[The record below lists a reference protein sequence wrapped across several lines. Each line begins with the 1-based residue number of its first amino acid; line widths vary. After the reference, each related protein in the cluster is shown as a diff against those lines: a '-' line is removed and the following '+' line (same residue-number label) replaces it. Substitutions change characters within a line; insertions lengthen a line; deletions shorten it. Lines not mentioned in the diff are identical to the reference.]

1 MAVSPLHFWGERDAP
16 MTLHD
21 LLTARPI
28 LGTGEAPVEL
38 TGLAS
43 QRFLYLTTPSGSDAP
58 TPEISQVGGPEGDT
72 HWRISVPAGTS
83 HLPGQTATSTE
94 PGALLAEIDPAT
106 DFTGYRPV
114 WADQLYQP
122 RLAEPAQ
129 ARTMRRINGR
139 RVRPLYIFGTDQRQ
153 VYYDT
158 SYPWRCVGKL
168 YNSDGFMGSAS
179 LVWGDIIV
187 TAGHMVPWNSINAGS
202 WWMRFVPDYY
212 DGQSLMG
219 AGVESYVSDVRG
231 YNTSVTG
238 YDWAI
243 GKLYTRLGDTLGY
256 FGFNGASSNW
266 DNQNWWTCAGYPI
279 DVANAERPSWQG
291 SISYH
296 DTDGDSNGGFELESE
311 TADLNHGDSGGPL
324 WAWWSGD
331 PRVIGVVSG
340 EEQEY
345 QFPFSIE
352 DNNIFSSG
360 SGFTN
365 LIAWGRANW

>member
-1 MAVSPLHFWGERDAP
+1 
-16 MTLHD
+16 
-21 LLTARPI
+21 
-28 LGTGEAPVEL
+28 
-38 TGLAS
+38 
-43 QRFLYLTTPSGSDAP
+43 
-58 TPEISQVGGPEGDT
+58 
-72 HWRISVPAGTS
+72 
-83 HLPGQTATSTE
+83 
-94 PGALLAEIDPAT
+94 
-106 DFTGYRPV
+106 
-114 WADQLYQP
+114 
-122 RLAEPAQ
+122 
-129 ARTMRRINGR
+129 
-139 RVRPLYIFGTDQRQ
+139 
-153 VYYDT
+153 
-158 SYPWRCVGKL
+158 
-168 YNSDGFMGSAS
+168 
-179 LVWGDIIV
+179 
-187 TAGHMVPWNSINAGS
+187 
-202 WWMRFVPDYY
+202 
-212 DGQSLMG
+212 
-219 AGVESYVSDVRG
+219 VRG

-279 DVANAERPSWQG
+279 DVASAERPSWQG